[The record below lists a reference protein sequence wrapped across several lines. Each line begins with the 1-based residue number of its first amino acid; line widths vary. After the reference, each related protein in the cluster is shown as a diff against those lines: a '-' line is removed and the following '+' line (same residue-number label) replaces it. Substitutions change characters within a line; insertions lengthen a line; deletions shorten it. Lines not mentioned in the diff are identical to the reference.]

1 VTGTDRIA
9 APASP
14 AATAAATAAL
24 ASALP
29 RRTAGDADVPAS
41 GGASAPAPGARAE
54 AAVGTPDP
62 HGLSGRL
69 VDVFA

>member
-1 VTGTDRIA
+1 MTGPDRIA
-9 APASP
+9 APPPP
-14 AATAAATAAL
+14 AATPSL

-29 RRTAGDADVPAS
+29 RRTAAEAHAPAHGAAPVPA
-41 GGASAPAPGARAE
+41 AGARPE
-54 AAVGTPDP
+54 AAAGTPDP

>member
-1 VTGTDRIA
+1 MTGPDRVS
-9 APASP
+9 APQSP
-14 AATAAATAAL
+14 AATAAL

-29 RRTAGDADVPAS
+29 RRTAADAHAP
-41 GGASAPAPGARAE
+41 GPGAAPVAAPAARPE
-54 AAVGTPDP
+54 AAAGTPDP

>member
-1 VTGTDRIA
+1 MTGPDRVA
-9 APASP
+9 APPSP
-14 AATAAATAAL
+14 AATASL

-29 RRTAGDADVPAS
+29 RRTAADAHAP
-41 GGASAPAPGARAE
+41 GPAPRRSRPPAARPE
-54 AAVGTPDP
+54 AAGGTPDP

>member
-1 VTGTDRIA
+1 MTGPDRIG
-9 APASP
+9 APP
-14 AATAAATAAL
+14 APPATAASL

-29 RRTAGDADVPAS
+29 RRTAADAHAPAS
-41 GGASAPAPGARAE
+41 GGPAAPVPPGRSEGAG
-54 AAVGTPDP
+54 GTPDP

>member
-1 VTGTDRIA
+1 MTGPDRIG
-9 APASP
+9 APP
-14 AATAAATAAL
+14 APLATAASL

-29 RRTAGDADVPAS
+29 RRTAADAHSP
-41 GGASAPAPGARAE
+41 GPGAAPVAAPAARPE
-54 AAVGTPDP
+54 AAGGTPDP